1 MEKFLFMRPL
11 LERLGDG
18 RFCYRTVAIVLRV
31 IAAVIVLFS
40 LVTFFSAG
48 RLIFDL
54 PSHAILGGVLFEIF
68 FVLAIYATVHVLL
81 LRAADIDRLDVHEYF
96 ALPLGGKLVQL
107 MGEAY
112 AAFVS
117 LVAIG
122 TGAFVAFTNL
132 SPGKVLNPLVRGLIP
147 SLREDTTLM
156 GGIEFVASGLL
167 VAFGVLVLA
176 YVLSQLLAL
185 AARMARPAASVA
197 VARPMGEQSQG
208 FRSRF
213 G

>member
-18 RFCYRTVAIVLRV
+18 RFCYRAAAIVLRV
-31 IAAVIVLFS
+31 IAATIVLFS

-54 PSHAILGGVLFEIF
+54 PSHAILGGVLFEVF

-81 LRAADIDRLDVHEYF
+81 LRAADIDKLEVHEYY
-96 ALPLGGKLVQL
+96 ALPLGAKLVQL
-107 MGEAY
+107 VGEAY

-122 TGAFVAFTNL
+122 AGAFVAFTNL
-132 SPGKVLNPLVRGLIP
+132 SASKVLNPLVRGLFP

-167 VAFGVLVLA
+167 VAFAALVLA

-197 VARPMGEQSQG
+197 VARPMGEPSQG

>member
-18 RFCYRTVAIVLRV
+18 RFCYRAVAIVLRV
-31 IAAVIVLFS
+31 IAAMIVLFS

-54 PSHAILGGVLFEIF
+54 PSHAILGGVLFEAF

-81 LRAADIDRLDVHEYF
+81 LRAADIDKLDPHEYY
-96 ALPLGGKLVQL
+96 ALPLGAKLVQL

-122 TGAFVAFTNL
+122 AGAFVAFTNL
-132 SPGKVLNPLVRGLIP
+132 SPGKVLNPLVRSLFPG
-147 SLREDTTLM
+147 LREDTTLM

-167 VAFGVLVLA
+167 VAFGALVLA

-185 AARMARPAASVA
+185 AARLARPAASVG
-197 VARPMGEQSQG
+197 VARPMGEPSQG

>member
-11 LERLGDG
+11 LQRLGDG
-18 RFCYRTVAIVLRV
+18 RFCYRTVAITLRV
-31 IAAVIVLFS
+31 VAAVIVMFS

-54 PSHAILGGVLFEIF
+54 PSHAILGGVMFEVF

-81 LRAADIDRLDVHEYF
+81 LRAADVERLEAHEYF
-96 ALPLGGKLVQL
+96 ALPLGAKLVQL
-107 MGEAY
+107 VGEAY

-117 LVAIG
+117 FVAFG
-122 TGAFVAFTNL
+122 AGAFVAFTNM
-132 SPGKVLNPLVRGLIP
+132 SPSKVLNPLIRSLFP

-167 VAFGVLVLA
+167 VAFGALVLA

-185 AARMARPAASVA
+185 AGRMGRPAASVA
-197 VARPMGEQSQG
+197 TARPMGEHSQG